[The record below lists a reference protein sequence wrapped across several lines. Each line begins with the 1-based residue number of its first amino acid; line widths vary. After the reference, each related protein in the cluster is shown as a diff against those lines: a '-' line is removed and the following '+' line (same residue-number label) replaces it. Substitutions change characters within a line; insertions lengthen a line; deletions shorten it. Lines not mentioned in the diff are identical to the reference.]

1 MQKVHRKQK
10 DEDVK
15 KVAELVAKL
24 NQYRHKYYNKAKP

>member
-10 DEDVK
+10 NEDAK

-24 NQYRHKYYNKAKP
+24 NQYPERG